1 MTVVVIMNVSYPDS
15 MPHVYPHLRTILRTS
30 FLVLLMLGVMV
41 RPMIN
46 QLSALHDVDHATLA
60 GANDH
65 GHDHPDDS
73 NPTTDPDHATGAH
86 GLMHQADTGTSANI
100 WTAWVAPPVIPVDAK
115 LPMADLASTR
125 PQQLTSPFRPPIA

>member
-1 MTVVVIMNVSYPDS
+1 MVAIRVSYPDR
-15 MPHVYPHLRTILRTS
+15 MPRVYPHLRTILRTG

-46 QLSALHDVDHATLA
+46 QLSALHDVEHATLA

-65 GHDHPDDS
+65 GHDHPDDR
-73 NPTTDPDHATGAH
+73 NATPDPDHSAGAH
-86 GLMHQADTGTSANI
+86 GLMHQADTSSSANI
-100 WTAWVAPPVIPVDAK
+100 WTAWIALPVVPASSK
-115 LPMADLASTR
+115 LPLADLASTR